1 MRMMLTDQE
10 YTQILDFKRDLHMH
24 PELSLQEFRT
34 TEKIREALSAIPGVE
49 ILPFQAETGVVARI
63 CGKLPGPETMLRAD
77 IDALPQTEQYE
88 SPWKS
93 TVPGVMHA
101 CGHDFHS
108 AALIGAALMLSR
120 ANAEGNLKGTV
131 DLLFQPAEEG
141 TLGARLYIDS
151 GLFDLFH
158 PDRCFGLHNWPSLPA
173 GRIVIHEGALMS
185 AKRNFTVRIHGFGGH
200 GSMPHLN
207 VDPIV
212 CAAAVIQSLQTVISR
227 NMNPLDAAILS
238 VNMIKGGSPVNLVV
252 EEVEL
257 RATVRSLSEQALSRA
272 LERTETIIMKTA
284 EAYECHAEIEWKE
297 RIPAVINTEEM
308 CRLANIA
315 AAQVVKNFC
324 SVPEAAAQFMNY
336 SCSEPEA
343 AASQAINNSCSA
355 SEATAAQAIN
365 NSCSASEATAAQV
378 INNFCSA
385 SEENSQHPVLKPRIT
400 DAPPS
405 LASEDFALYRCEVP
419 SFYYWVGSNVEGDAV
434 EELHRPRFH
443 TDDRAMAVAAS
454 LYAESALL
462 P

>member
-1 MRMMLTDQE
+1 
-10 YTQILDFKRDLHMH
+10 
-24 PELSLQEFRT
+24 
-34 TEKIREALSAIPGVE
+34 
-49 ILPFQAETGVVARI
+49 
-63 CGKLPGPETMLRAD
+63 
-77 IDALPQTEQYE
+77 
-88 SPWKS
+88 
-93 TVPGVMHA
+93 
-101 CGHDFHS
+101 
-108 AALIGAALMLSR
+108 
-120 ANAEGNLKGTV
+120 
-131 DLLFQPAEEG
+131 
-141 TLGARLYIDS
+141 
-151 GLFDLFH
+151 
-158 PDRCFGLHNWPSLPA
+158 
-173 GRIVIHEGALMS
+173 
-185 AKRNFTVRIHGFGGH
+185 
-200 GSMPHLN
+200 
-207 VDPIV
+207 
-212 CAAAVIQSLQTVISR
+212 
-227 NMNPLDAAILS
+227 
-238 VNMIKGGSPVNLVV
+238 MIKGGSPVNLVV

-272 LERTETIIMKTA
+272 LERTESIIMKTA

-343 AASQAINNSCSA
+343 AAS
-355 SEATAAQAIN
+355 QAIN

>member
-1 MRMMLTDQE
+1 MMRMMLTDQE
-10 YTQILDFKRDLHMH
+10 YTRILDFKRDLHMH

-355 SEATAAQAIN
+355 SEATAAQ
-365 NSCSASEATAAQV
+365 V

-405 LASEDFALYRCEVP
+405 LASEDFALYRCKVP
-419 SFYYWVGSNVEGDAV
+419 SFYYWIGSNVERDAV

>member
-158 PDRCFGLHNWPSLPA
+158 PDRCFGLHNWPALPA

-355 SEATAAQAIN
+355 SEATAAQ
-365 NSCSASEATAAQV
+365 V

>member
-1 MRMMLTDQE
+1 
-10 YTQILDFKRDLHMH
+10 
-24 PELSLQEFRT
+24 
-34 TEKIREALSAIPGVE
+34 
-49 ILPFQAETGVVARI
+49 
-63 CGKLPGPETMLRAD
+63 
-77 IDALPQTEQYE
+77 
-88 SPWKS
+88 
-93 TVPGVMHA
+93 
-101 CGHDFHS
+101 
-108 AALIGAALMLSR
+108 
-120 ANAEGNLKGTV
+120 
-131 DLLFQPAEEG
+131 
-141 TLGARLYIDS
+141 
-151 GLFDLFH
+151 
-158 PDRCFGLHNWPSLPA
+158 
-173 GRIVIHEGALMS
+173 
-185 AKRNFTVRIHGFGGH
+185 
-200 GSMPHLN
+200 
-207 VDPIV
+207 
-212 CAAAVIQSLQTVISR
+212 
-227 NMNPLDAAILS
+227 
-238 VNMIKGGSPVNLVV
+238 
-252 EEVEL
+252 
-257 RATVRSLSEQALSRA
+257 
-272 LERTETIIMKTA
+272 MKTA

-355 SEATAAQAIN
+355 SEATAAQ
-365 NSCSASEATAAQV
+365 V

-405 LASEDFALYRCEVP
+405 LASEDFALYRCKVP
-419 SFYYWVGSNVEGDAV
+419 SFYYWIGSNVERDAV